1 MKKNLIIFIILF
13 IAALLIPLISIVQ
26 SNKQNSNKNSEL
38 VTIFSSNVTVEANY
52 HLLFQDQILH

>member
-52 HLLFQDQILH
+52 HLLFQDQISH